1 VWVSEMPPATN
12 FCAKKTTGS
21 RYVISPKTVT
31 SLKIA
36 FSIYKWKLRDRE
48 RVEKKENKMFAS
60 AVFLS
65 CIFINLQLPQ
75 GWRASLLL
83 TFVS

>member
-12 FCAKKTTGS
+12 FCSKKTTGS

-36 FSIYKWKLRDRE
+36 FSIYKWKLRDRK
-48 RVEKKENKMFAS
+48 RVEKKEKK
-60 AVFLS
+60 FLPLL
-65 CIFINLQLPQ
+65 CFCH
-75 GWRASLLL
+75 AYLL
-83 TFVS
+83 TFNCRKDGAPAYC

>member
-1 VWVSEMPPATN
+1 ME
-12 FCAKKTTGS
+12 AKRPKES
-21 RYVISPKTVT
+21 R
-31 SLKIA
+31 
-36 FSIYKWKLRDRE
+36 
-48 RVEKKENKMFAS
+48 KKRKEIFAS